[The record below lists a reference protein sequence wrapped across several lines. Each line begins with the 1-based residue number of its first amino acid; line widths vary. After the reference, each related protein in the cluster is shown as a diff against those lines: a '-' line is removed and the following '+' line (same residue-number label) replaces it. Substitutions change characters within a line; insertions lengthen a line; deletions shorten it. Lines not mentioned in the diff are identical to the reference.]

1 MKVEVD
7 EQALEH
13 VVGSFQQLD
22 DPSPTVID
30 VNPQPEP
37 RALHGMIVLLILAG
51 LIVAVAFGDHKLKQ
65 WHERLTTPY
74 AHFAENYVSAEAI
87 RG

>member
-1 MKVEVD
+1 MKVPID

-13 VVGSFQQLD
+13 VIDSCQQLE
-22 DPSPTVID
+22 DPTPTVID
-30 VNPQPEP
+30 VNPQPKP
-37 RALHGMIVLLILAG
+37 RALHGMIGLLVLAG
-51 LIVAVAFGDHKLKQ
+51 LIVALGFGDHKLKQ
-65 WHERLTTPY
+65 WHEQLTTPY